1 MERSHDGADELI
13 RIESIRSIAPAEKI
27 RPMRSGTDNP
37 LLEIVLHSGDD
48 YVLEAFREYL
58 RELDVAVNLDRR
70 IQVQSLC
77 FVPVK
82 VPTALHEEMAKF
94 FISARCSRD
103 AVASAASAGTVV
115 RSHPVVDNDVL

>member
-1 MERSHDGADELI
+1 
-13 RIESIRSIAPAEKI
+13 
-27 RPMRSGTDNP
+27 MRSGTDNP

-48 YVLEAFREYL
+48 TFWRRFVKYL

-94 FISARCSRD
+94 SFLRVAREM